1 MIKDGYFSNF
11 STQKLGMVHKASWM
25 EKPSVQSQ
33 AEDRA
38 SLQKHK
44 DRHKF
49 LRNPRFLLPNAQRGG
64 KSLIMPGKRPE
75 NVGKGRK
82 NTGRERCACV
92 FDSICVFFGKIIL
105 RMTLAIDLF
114 DNFFL

>member
-1 MIKDGYFSNF
+1 
-11 STQKLGMVHKASWM
+11 M
-25 EKPSVQSQ
+25 EKPSAQTQ

-75 NVGKGRK
+75 NVAKGRK
-82 NTGRERCACV
+82 NTGRERCACA
-92 FDSICVFFGKIIL
+92 FDLICDKIIL
-105 RMTLAIDLF
+105 RKTLDIDLF
-114 DNFFL
+114 DHNFYNLYNWLV

>member
-1 MIKDGYFSNF
+1 ME
-11 STQKLGMVHKASWM
+11 HKASWM
-25 EKPSVQSQ
+25 EKPSARSR

-38 SLQKHK
+38 SLQQHK

-82 NTGRERCACV
+82 KTVKERYAYPFCFNVC
-92 FDSICVFFGKIIL
+92 FLGEDNFNY
-105 RMTLAIDLF
+105 LF
-114 DNFFL
+114 DFKTHTHL

>member
-1 MIKDGYFSNF
+1 
-11 STQKLGMVHKASWM
+11 M
-25 EKPSVQSQ
+25 EKPSAQSQ

-38 SLQKHK
+38 SLQQHR

-75 NVGKGRK
+75 YVGKGRK
-82 NTGRERCACV
+82 KTGKKRCVAAFDFNVFNTIFEGPPHSQFLLE
-92 FDSICVFFGKIIL
+92 KIYF
-105 RMTLAIDLF
+105 RAWH
-114 DNFFL
+114 